1 MLPVPPEYA
10 KIILTMIMIAR
21 LIHTH
26 FIADLVRLSKR
37 KLIES
42 RFYACKDNGKILPY
56 MARFGKKKNLTE
68 YLYTKPAVFVL
79 LLVTVFL
86 STAVYQRFLI
96 ERKTASLQA
105 EMEIQRQELLERKA
119 LLEEKVEYLS
129 GDRGIEE
136 EIRKHFD
143 VAKEGEQVVILVGN
157 EQPAAAAIA
166 PVIEEE
172 PWYIF
177 WR

>member
-1 MLPVPPEYA
+1 M
-10 KIILTMIMIAR
+10 MMRIAR
-21 LIHTH
+21 PIQIHL
-26 FIADLVRLSKR
+26 IADLVRLSKR

-42 RFYACKDNGKILPY
+42 RFYAVKDNGKILPH
-56 MARFGKKKNLTE
+56 MARFGKKKNITE
-68 YLYTKPAVFVL
+68 YLYTKPAVFL
-79 LLVTVFL
+79 LLVVVVFL

-96 ERKTASLQA
+96 ERKTALLQQ
-105 EMEIQRQELLERKA
+105 EMEQQRQELLERKV

-143 VAKEGEQVVILVGN
+143 VAKEGEQVIILVGN
-157 EQPAAAAIA
+157 EQVAA
-166 PVIEEE
+166 PVAAPLEEE
-172 PWYIF
+172 APWYIF